1 MTIYW
6 SRILEAWHILDG
18 RPPGREQV
26 TLGNAI
32 CIFVLCVTFS
42 LENGL
47 RSTPKAN
54 CCGLMPRE
62 PTAWKIRQNDYS
74 ATHQAKTI
82 VANVEGCTS
91 VCNVHNNSSQ
101 KPQRMM
107 LHSAR
112 SIRSIKHPRY
122 KRKHRI
128 HPAH

>member
-74 ATHQAKTI
+74 LKGVPVYA
-82 VANVEGCTS
+82 
-91 VCNVHNNSSQ
+91 
-101 KPQRMM
+101 M
-107 LHSAR
+107 L
-112 SIRSIKHPRY
+112 ITTF
-122 KRKHRI
+122 HRNLNE
-128 HPAH
+128 